1 LCKPLSLHPL
11 LIDIVVDRLAEAN
24 HPESG

>member
-11 LIDIVVDRLAEAN
+11 LIDIVVDRLAEAD
-24 HPESG
+24 HPETG